1 MAMSTQPT
9 EDRLLVPVYA
19 VMVILLVVVVAVGV
33 EDVTTGSHF
42 V

>member
-9 EDRLLVPVYA
+9 EDRLVVLTDA
-19 VMVILLVVVVAVGV
+19 VTGILIVVVVAVGF
-33 EDVTTGSHF
+33 EDVTTGSHS